1 MCCAC
6 DGNQRSRAGVVT
18 EDPRGFYRP
27 GSPATK
33 NARTTVGGAKQPEAA
48 PAEDSGKKSAP
59 SQRLAQTDFEL
70 GSPSHALVFEL
81 QAGG

>member
-6 DGNQRSRAGVVT
+6 DGNQRPGAGVAT
-18 EDPRGFYRP
+18 EDLRGFYRP
-27 GSPATK
+27 GSPAK
-33 NARTTVGGAKQPEAA
+33 KRMRTIVGGAKQPEAA
-48 PAEDSGKKSAP
+48 PAEDSGKKSP
-59 SQRLAQTDFEL
+59 PPQRLAKTDVEL